1 MQPIFTL
8 QYGEFAVADY
18 LSNHIR
24 NASVFIPSSAQEKG
38 IDLLL
43 YRFDNGMNLI
53 NTIQVKTSRTYYNK
67 NPKYQGTL
75 WFNRFEPQDN
85 ADWFI
90 LVGIYADFPE
100 KVDASSRNFR
110 WDTIMLAF
118 KNKEMKQ
125 FMEDVRLK
133 SDNEKKDKM
142 FGFGFNGRTEIR
154 QTRGYSEERD
164 MTRYLIE
171 NRNSEIENSF
181 R

>member
-100 KVDASSRNFR
+100 KWMHPAAISSGIPLC
-110 WDTIMLAF
+110 WL
-118 KNKEMKQ
+118 
-125 FMEDVRLK
+125 LK
-133 SDNEKKDKM
+133 TK
-142 FGFGFNGRTEIR
+142 R
-154 QTRGYSEERD
+154 
-164 MTRYLIE
+164 
-171 NRNSEIENSF
+171 
-181 R
+181 

>member
-1 MQPIFTL
+1 
-8 QYGEFAVADY
+8 
-18 LSNHIR
+18 
-24 NASVFIPSSAQEKG
+24 
-38 IDLLL
+38 
-43 YRFDNGMNLI
+43 
-53 NTIQVKTSRTYYNK
+53 
-67 NPKYQGTL
+67 
-75 WFNRFEPQDN
+75 
-85 ADWFI
+85 
-90 LVGIYADFPE
+90 
-100 KVDASSRNFR
+100 
-110 WDTIMLAF
+110 MLAF